1 MSFTAVGRDTQRLL
15 PTRCRDPTDI
25 HHQGP
30 VGVKGSA
37 DRQGVHVLREKGLV
51 GKGVADTPIIQD
63 LKGRD
68 GAERLQQRRQEEEA
82 SKKGLKGGR

>member
-1 MSFTAVGRDTQRLL
+1 MSLTAVGGDTQRLL
-15 PTRCRDPTDI
+15 PTRRCDPTDT

-37 DRQGVHVLREKGLV
+37 DRQGVHVLREKGFV
-51 GKGVADTPIIQD
+51 GKGVADAPVIQD

-68 GAERLQQRRQEEEA
+68 GAERLQRRRQEEEA
-82 SKKGLKGGR
+82 AKKKG